1 MFGWLAIDR
10 NPRLQRLA
18 SRPLGKGLLFL
29 LFSGVFLSIYPATDL
44 AGRNS
49 GPQIL
54 LSALLCSLAGA
65 YRRHLLALT
74 TLVNLL
80 LAPNW
85 FPSFWLDRVSLDADL
100 RSQLSWGRPL
110 ALLLTLLGSSA
121 AMAALRR
128 WRGKAWTRWPLFW
141 FFGSYALLWWLAFSS
156 QGSMRLAAFAMVW
169 SVGGYLMYLA
179 YALRDQLSARP
190 SPIWF
195 QLATF
200 HPYFS
205 GTWIPIGLGAAN
217 LRKAESRTAE
227 ELAVCQLKGLK
238 LVCYSWLMLKLG
250 DAFVA
255 LRTHW
260 GIPEFGALLHAHL
273 GGTVQYPRGVCWVSL
288 VVSFFEGMVLAICWG
303 NLLVA
308 CARLGGFRILQQ
320 VYKPLAATSIADYW
334 NRISFYYKQV
344 VVDLFFFPA
353 YVGYFKKSPQI
364 RQGFAILM
372 AAGVGNLVYHWRNLV
387 SVLAREG
394 LARTLWGM
402 QTYFVY
408 CFFLVLGLWVSQMQV
423 QNRPRQEKFMGRLLA
438 LGRIVLF
445 YCLLSIFDEI
455 HTPFTPVDRFG
466 FIGYLLG
473 L

>member
-1 MFGWLAIDR
+1 MTGWLAIDKS
-10 NPRLQRLA
+10 PRLQRLA
-18 SRPLGKGLLFL
+18 TTPAGRALLFL
-29 LFSGVFLSIYPATDL
+29 LFSWVFLAIYPATDL
-44 AGRNS
+44 SGRNT

-54 LSALLCSLAGA
+54 ASALLCSLAGP
-65 YRRHLLALT
+65 YRAHMLAAT
-74 TLVNLL
+74 TLLNLL

-85 FPSFWLDRVSLDADL
+85 FPSFWLEKMVSGTELQA
-100 RSQLSWGRPL
+100 SLSWGRPL
-110 ALLLTLLGSSA
+110 ALLVTLLMSA
-121 AMAALRR
+121 AAMLVLRR
-128 WRGKAWTRWPLFW
+128 WRNRWPLLL
-141 FFGSYALLWWLAFSS
+141 FFSSYALLWGVGFYS
-156 QGSMRLAAFAMVW
+156 QGLLRLAAFLLVW
-169 SVGGYLMYLA
+169 SFGAYLIYLA
-179 YALRDQLSARP
+179 YALRDQLSPRP

-195 QLATF
+195 QLASF

-217 LRKAESRTAE
+217 LRNSQSKNAE

-238 LVCYSWLMLKLG
+238 LVCYSWLMFKLG
-250 DAFVA
+250 DLFLAA
-255 LRTHW
+255 RAHL
-260 GIPEFGALLHAHL
+260 GIPEFGALLHAQL
-273 GGTVQYPRGVCWVSL
+273 AGTALYSRGLCWSSL
-288 VVSFFEGMVLAICWG
+288 VISFFEGMVMAICWG

-353 YVGYFKKSPQI
+353 YVGYFKNYPRV

-402 QTYFVY
+402 QTYCVY
-408 CFFLVLGLWVSQMQV
+408 CFFLVLGLWISQLQV
-423 QNRPRQEKFMGRLLA
+423 QQRSRQENLTGRLLA
-438 LGRIVLF
+438 LFRIVLF

-455 HTPFTPVDRFG
+455 HTPFTPIDRFG
-466 FIGYLLG
+466 FIGYLVG